1 MPNQRFRLQAAW
13 VWRRMKTLYEQL
25 GVTPMASQTAI
36 QQSFFRLVKKVDPA
50 HAPHPGAEHARAEY
64 TARRTLTARSQ
75 VASPVRITTTACSNN
90 HPARL
95 QKETP
100 GRWCGMSVDFASE
113 GSCA

>member
-1 MPNQRFRLQAAW
+1 
-13 VWRRMKTLYEQL
+13 MKTLYEQL

-113 GSCA
+113 GSCAGKGRSTRCSK